1 MVKVLSEHPE
11 FDLRRETKPII
22 GNMYQYHLFP
32 MLFIFVL
39 ISFVALF
46 DDMTFKLFGEKK
58 EKSFPP
64 WMCEPH
70 QCCSCRIF
78 CMVCK

>member
-1 MVKVLSEHPE
+1 
-11 FDLRRETKPII
+11 
-22 GNMYQYHLFP
+22 

-58 EKSFPP
+58 EKAFLLGCTNLISVVLVEYFA
-64 WMCEPH
+64 WFANKWLV
-70 QCCSCRIF
+70 RL
-78 CMVCK
+78 

>member
-1 MVKVLSEHPE
+1 
-11 FDLRRETKPII
+11 
-22 GNMYQYHLFP
+22 

-58 EKSFPP
+58 EKAFLLGCANLISVVLVEYFA
-64 WMCEPH
+64 WFANKWLV
-70 QCCSCRIF
+70 RL
-78 CMVCK
+78 